1 MASRIV
7 WFKTDLNSVPV
18 AELFSD
24 LTVNGTLYYLRPFN
38 KDITKFITFTGS

>member
-1 MASRIV
+1 MCELEEIWVFLRVANRIA

-24 LTVNGTLYYLRPFN
+24 LTVNGSLLPEAFQ
-38 KDITKFITFTGS
+38 